1 MEKPNCR
8 LEQSTS
14 AKYSKNWMDNIARI
28 KWAEIKF
35 IIENGGKTDIIIGQA
50 WKYLRLIRLEFNLE
64 GCALTTKEK
73 SAELQN
79 LRKEDEKLFGSKLV
93 NKIIKIAQGGGGEE
107 WLYNSGCMLASAIIC

>member
-35 IIENGGKTDIIIGQA
+35 IIETERA
-50 WKYLRLIRLEFNLE
+50 Y
-64 GCALTTKEK
+64 
-73 SAELQN
+73 
-79 LRKEDEKLFGSKLV
+79 
-93 NKIIKIAQGGGGEE
+93 
-107 WLYNSGCMLASAIIC
+107 